1 MFGGAHENRRH
12 CNDFVRGFAT
22 LVQML
27 DHRFGDHTHD
37 GTDCGVCDV
46 MHDVQGDDV
55 TIVVRQDKAGDSF

>member
-1 MFGGAHENRRH
+1 
-12 CNDFVRGFAT
+12 
-22 LVQML
+22 ML

-37 GTDCGVCDV
+37 GTVCGVCDV